1 MIKIKPLILFN
12 GSISSYFEF
21 FKGFSWLLYIPLNW
35 LHLFS
40 LDQNKIGDGDL
51 ISNIFSQTFPFQRSI
66 LLSAITISTLLCN
79 SSVKHSV
86 IIAANNFLHVFHTAL
101 ANFDILVVGEDY
113 IVQAFFQSIL
123 LIISKSILRCSFPNS
138 AKWYIKPILPSRFIL
153 YCKSVCSRNLLIQT
167 LKLTQGFVDGG
178 WFDLAFMYLMF

>member
-51 ISNIFSQTFPFQRSI
+51 ISNIFS
-66 LLSAITISTLLCN
+66 
-79 SSVKHSV
+79 
-86 IIAANNFLHVFHTAL
+86 
-101 ANFDILVVGEDY
+101 
-113 IVQAFFQSIL
+113 
-123 LIISKSILRCSFPNS
+123 
-138 AKWYIKPILPSRFIL
+138 
-153 YCKSVCSRNLLIQT
+153 
-167 LKLTQGFVDGG
+167 
-178 WFDLAFMYLMF
+178 

>member
-21 FKGFSWLLYIPLNW
+21 FKGFSWLLYLPLNW

-51 ISNIFSQTFPFQRSI
+51 CRISNIFSQTFPFHRSI
-66 LLSAITISTLLCN
+66 LLSAITISTLPCI
-79 SSVKHSV
+79 SFVKDSV
-86 IIAANNFLHVFHTAL
+86 IMAANNFLHVFHTTL

-123 LIISKSILRCSFPNS
+123 LTISKSILRCSFPNS

-153 YCKSVCSRNLLIQT
+153 YYKSVCSRNLLI
-167 LKLTQGFVDGG
+167 
-178 WFDLAFMYLMF
+178 